1 VSTNLP
7 SRLPAQHHEAPG
19 GDSAPQNRQQSA
31 AFTRVPPNDLDAE
44 RVTLGSLILSGT
56 PNSTSYRYFGEIL
69 DTGLMRE
76 EYYRPAHGTIH
87 QAICDLHEAGEP
99 VDAITLAA
107 ELTRIGEINKVGG
120 AAYLHTLVQAV
131 PTAANGES
139 YAEIVR
145 AKAYRRAVI
154 NSAHRILEY
163 AYSEEGGEDEVRE
176 LVEQQLTEIIAGT
189 PGLHEAPPKVGDLY
203 LDFVADLEDIQNGK
217 KTGLTY
223 GFADLDTVTSG
234 MHPGNVTVVAAQ
246 SGVGKSTFALNVAV
260 AAAKTGAKVMFSSL
274 EMSDIEL
281 MQKIAAAEGKIALHH
296 MTHQGGLTPEGWETV
311 KRLGPELFQTLPL
324 RVYRPDGASLGDIA
338 SAARACVRADDLDV
352 LVLDYLQLVEAGQ
365 SRNITREQA
374 VAGVSRGL
382 KNLSVQLGCHVIALS
397 QLNDD
402 GLMRESR
409 AIKNDA
415 TVVIKVERPDAD
427 DKESARAGEVDLV
440 IEKNRYGPTARV
452 TAAAQLHYSRF
463 VDMAQT

>member
-1 VSTNLP
+1 MSTNLP
-7 SRLPAQHHEAPG
+7 ARIPAQHHEAPG
-19 GDSAPQNRQQSA
+19 NDSEPQGRQQS

-44 RVTLGSLILSGT
+44 RAVLGSLILSGT
-56 PNSTSYRYFGEIL
+56 RSSTSYRYFGEIL
-69 DTGLMRE
+69 DTGLVPD

-87 QAICDLHEAGEP
+87 QAICALHAAGEP
-99 VDAITLAA
+99 VDAITLKD

-120 AAYLHTLVQAV
+120 ASYLHTCVEAV
-131 PTAANGES
+131 PTAANGPE

-154 NSAHRILEY
+154 ASAHRILEY
-163 AYSEEGGEDEVRE
+163 AYGEEGDEDEVRE

-189 PGLHEAPPKVGDLY
+189 PGLHEAPPEVGDLY
-203 LDFVADLEDIQNGK
+203 LDWVADLEDIQNGK

-223 GFADLDTVTSG
+223 GFADLDTITAG
-234 MHPGNVTVVAAQ
+234 MHPGNVTVVAAA
-246 SGVGKSTFALNVAV
+246 SGVGKTTLALNAAV
-260 AAAKTGAKVMFSSL
+260 AAAKTGARVMFASL
-274 EMSDIEL
+274 EMSGNEL
-281 MQKIAAAEGKIALHH
+281 MTKIAAAEGKIALHH
-296 MTHQGGLTPEGWETV
+296 LTHQGGLTPEGWETV
-311 KRLGPELFQTLPL
+311 RRLGPELFQTLPL
-324 RVYRPDGASLGDIA
+324 RVYRPEGASLGDIA
-338 SAARACVRADDLDV
+338 SASRACARADGLDV
-352 LVLDYLQLVEAGQ
+352 LVVDYLQLVEAGQ

-415 TVVIKVERPDAD
+415 SNVIKVERPDAD

-440 IEKNRYGPTARV
+440 IEKNRFGPTARV
-452 TAAAQLHYSRF
+452 TVAAQLHYSRF

>member
-1 VSTNLP
+1 MSTNRP
-7 SRLPAQHHEAPG
+7 AQIPAQHHETP
-19 GDSAPQNRQQSA
+19 DSDA
-31 AFTRVPPNDLDAE
+31 AFTRVPPNALEAE
-44 RVTLGSLILSGT
+44 RAVLGSLILSGT
-56 PNSTSYRYFGEIL
+56 PNSASYRYFAETL
-69 DTGLMRE
+69 DTGILAE

-87 QAICDLHEAGEP
+87 RAICDLHVARQP
-99 VDAITLAA
+99 VDAITVAD
-107 ELTRIGEINKVGG
+107 ELTRRGEIVRVGG
-120 AAYLHTLVQAV
+120 ASYLHTCVQAV
-131 PTAANGES
+131 PTAANGPE

-154 NSAHRILEY
+154 ESAQRILQY
-163 AYSEEGGEDEVRE
+163 AYSEEGDEDEVRE
-176 LVEQQLTEIIAGT
+176 LVEQQLTEIITGT
-189 PGLHEAPPKVGDLY
+189 PGLHEAPPEVGDLY
-203 LDFVADLEDIQNGK
+203 LDFVADLEDIQDGK
-217 KTGLTY
+217 KIGLTY
-223 GFADLDTVTSG
+223 GFADLDTITSG

-246 SGVGKSTFALNVAV
+246 SGMGKSTFALNAAV

-274 EMSDIEL
+274 EMSAMEL

-296 MTHQGGLTPEGWETV
+296 LTHQGGLTPEGWETV
-311 KRLGPELFQTLPL
+311 KRLGPELFKTLPL

-338 SAARACVRADDLDV
+338 SAARASARAGGLDV
-352 LVLDYLQLVEAGQ
+352 LVVDYLQLVEAGQ
-365 SRNITREQA
+365 PRNITREQA

-463 VDMAQT
+463 VDMART